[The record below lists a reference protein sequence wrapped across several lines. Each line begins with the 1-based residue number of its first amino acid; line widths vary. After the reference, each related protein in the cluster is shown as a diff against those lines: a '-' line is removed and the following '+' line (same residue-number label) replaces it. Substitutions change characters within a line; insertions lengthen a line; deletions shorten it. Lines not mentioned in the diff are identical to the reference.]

1 MALRSTIY
9 KTDLQVSDL
18 DRQVFESQTLSL
30 ALHPSETEERMMV
43 RLLAYA
49 LHIGEGLAFGRG
61 ISSDDE
67 ATAWQHDLAGNL
79 QLWVEVGLP
88 DERLLRRAAGRAREV
103 VLYTYGGRA
112 VSVWWQQNREQLARL
127 ANLRV
132 LEVPQELSRA
142 LAACAARNMAVQV
155 TVQDGLIWFAVG
167 ETTVEGSLAGLQPA
181 S

>member
-9 KTDLQVSDL
+9 KPELQVSDL
-18 DRQVFESQTLSL
+18 DRSVFESQTLAL
-30 ALHPSETEERMMV
+30 ALHPSETEERLMV

-67 ATAWQHDLAGNL
+67 ATAWQHDLSGNL
-79 QLWVEVGLP
+79 QLWIEVGLP

-103 VLYTYGGRA
+103 VLYTYGGRSA
-112 VSVWWQQNREQLARL
+112 AIWWQQNRDTLARL
-127 ANLRV
+127 SNLRV
-132 LEVPQELSRA
+132 YDLPPDFTRE

-155 TVQDGLIWFAVG
+155 TVQDGLVWFAVG
-167 ETTVEGSLAGLQPA
+167 DTTVQGSPERLQP
-181 S
+181 SP